1 MRPKK
6 GLTIFSTFTT
16 NLCSLLPVMKTKTQ
30 KSKPVTQPAPV
41 APVVALPSGKRA
53 YGQGNCITTTFKHD
67 GGDLASLLSS
77 GKFRNQAEAIK
88 WALRVAVATL

>member
-1 MRPKK
+1 MNTTTKK
-6 GLTIFSTFTT
+6 TAK
-16 NLCSLLPVMKTKTQ
+16 KTANKT
-30 KSKPVTQPAPV
+30 AAIV
-41 APVVALPSGKRA
+41 APIVALPSGKRA
-53 YGQGNCITTTFKHD
+53 YGQGNVIVTTFKHD

>member
-1 MRPKK
+1 
-6 GLTIFSTFTT
+6 
-16 NLCSLLPVMKTKTQ
+16 MKTTTKKTA
-30 KSKPVTQPAPV
+30 KKTAPV

-53 YGQGNCITTTFKHD
+53 YGQGNVIVTTFKHD

-88 WALRVAVATL
+88 WALRLAASSL